1 MAKSKN
7 TILASLLTAAGD
19 IAVSGSGSLTGDL
32 TVQGRL
38 TAQEYHSEIVSSS
51 ILYTSGSTKFG
62 DSADDTHQFTG
73 SVNISGSIL
82 VNGVAA
88 IGPQGATG
96 SQGATGTQGPTGFQG
111 ATGIQG
117 SIGPQGNTGP
127 TGLQGTTGAQGDRG
141 FQGFTGPQGTTGAQ
155 GNQGPT
161 GTQGNQG
168 PAGPGVSGTQG
179 YISKFTSTSTIGN
192 SLVRDD
198 GSGVSIGIAPQ
209 TDKLFIY
216 NASGTNTGL
225 TIQQDGT
232 GDIVRFN
239 GNSGANR
246 FNITQAGAAT
256 FSSTIQSTGNIT
268 SNNGGFVSIDSTYN
282 IALYQNISGG
292 VGGLYSTSNN
302 DFGIW
307 TNGTRKLTVASGGN
321 VGIGT
326 TAPNNKL
333 TVLGSETGTQ
343 ITTPPIAKFINTG
356 NSFSKLILGS
366 DNANF
371 DAVVSMDNNATLA
384 NCKLRFY
391 IGNGTNSTAGHSND
405 QFVLQGNG
413 NVGIGTTSPSALL
426 HLSSTSPYI
435 YLDDTSTSGTLKR
448 FQMIFGDVGSTQ
460 TLNFGFNNTS
470 GTSLLDVLSINEA
483 GRVGIGT
490 TNPLSQL
497 EVEVASST
505 NTGGIF
511 LDMTGGGGGAIVLGL
526 GSSVGPYIVGNT
538 FPDGTVRGGYGGSRM
553 GFTSDGFS
561 FDYSSTTSGTRSW
574 STHMKIT
581 STGVIDFN
589 GNSSITSASDKF
601 ALGVNSTSYAWMQSY
616 GGRPLVIN
624 GVGNNLYIGSTTDT
638 TSGGFSNTRVGIKQ
652 ASDGGSGGGLHIEQ
666 NSNTNV
672 AFFGFTGGAFRIGTS
687 YRSSGAYT
695 PIEFTTN
702 AAIRLYID
710 TTPGS
715 VLVNYTSVWN
725 NEKFGVQ
732 IANNNNWTNVPAI
745 MRLTNYGS
753 GYIPKITFT
762 DSSIIDGWFGMVPV
776 SGGSY
781 FAMGFSG
788 YTEQGFKVYQNGNTI
803 TAGTAT
809 INGNIFLNSG
819 GGYGWIYAADTNH
832 SIIMRGDRNG
842 TASDYTNYY
851 QYGGNIAD
859 GKGHKFWTGGVL
871 ASQSLRFHI
880 GNDYT
885 YNVGN
890 MTIGGTLTESS
901 SIRYKENIET
911 VENGLDKVL
920 QMRGVTYTKKD
931 TGVEELGLIAEEVNE
946 ILPDVVLK
954 NSEGE
959 PDSVSYGRITAVLI
973 EAIKDLQQQINVLNS
988 K

>member
-1 MAKSKN
+1 M
-7 TILASLLTAAGD
+7 
-19 IAVSGSGSLTGDL
+19 
-32 TVQGRL
+32 
-38 TAQEYHSEIVSSS
+38 
-51 ILYTSGSTKFG
+51 
-62 DSADDTHQFTG
+62 
-73 SVNISGSIL
+73 
-82 VNGVAA
+82 
-88 IGPQGATG
+88 
-96 SQGATGTQGPTGFQG
+96 
-111 ATGIQG
+111 
-117 SIGPQGNTGP
+117 
-127 TGLQGTTGAQGDRG
+127 
-141 FQGFTGPQGTTGAQ
+141 
-155 GNQGPT
+155 
-161 GTQGNQG
+161 
-168 PAGPGVSGTQG
+168 
-179 YISKFTSTSTIGN
+179 
-192 SLVRDD
+192 
-198 GSGVSIGIAPQ
+198 
-209 TDKLFIY
+209 
-216 NASGTNTGL
+216 
-225 TIQQDGT
+225 
-232 GDIVRFN
+232 
-239 GNSGANR
+239 
-246 FNITQAGAAT
+246 
-256 FSSTIQSTGNIT
+256 
-268 SNNGGFVSIDSTYN
+268 
-282 IALYQNISGG
+282 YQNISGG

-702 AAIRLYID
+702 AAIRLYIE
-710 TTPGS
+710 T
-715 VLVNYTSVWN
+715 
-725 NEKFGVQ
+725 
-732 IANNNNWTNVPAI
+732 
-745 MRLTNYGS
+745 
-753 GYIPKITFT
+753 
-762 DSSIIDGWFGMVPV
+762 
-776 SGGSY
+776 
-781 FAMGFSG
+781 
-788 YTEQGFKVYQNGNTI
+788 
-803 TAGTAT
+803 
-809 INGNIFLNSG
+809 NGNIGMGTTDFSNLAFGSTLLKVAGTRATLGLQSSGTLSTIALISGNNTATAMHINYESTGVLRFYSYVGAADIFTLTG
-819 GGYGWIYAADTNH
+819 GGNLTIT
-832 SIIMRGDRNG
+832 G
-842 TASDYTNYY
+842 T
-851 QYGGNIAD
+851 
-859 GKGHKFWTGGVL
+859 F
-871 ASQSLRFHI
+871 
-880 GNDYT
+880 
-885 YNVGN
+885 
-890 MTIGGTLTESS
+890 TESS
-901 SIRYKENIET
+901 SLRYKDNIKT
-911 VENGLDKVL
+911 VEYGLDKVL